1 MGAGLK
7 LCPSTEGFIFV
18 FIGKNK
24 YTDLY
29 LLLSVQINTL
39 IYIYNIN
46 KMNSIMNSHLLEA
59 SHYRSGN
66 TLFFLM
72 GNLKHVQK

>member
-1 MGAGLK
+1 MK
-7 LCPSTEGFIFV
+7 LCRSAEGFIFV

-39 IYIYNIN
+39 IYI
-46 KMNSIMNSHLLEA
+46 
-59 SHYRSGN
+59 
-66 TLFFLM
+66 
-72 GNLKHVQK
+72 